1 LKAQEAQ
8 ALMQEEK
15 YADALP
21 LLKDAWQLSNQ
32 DSQIGLLLAETLIA
46 LQRSDEAESVLKT
59 VPLQ

>member
-1 LKAQEAQ
+1 LPREEELKAQQAL

-21 LLKDAWQLSNQ
+21 LLKEAWQLSNQ

-46 LQRSDEAESVLKT
+46 LHRSDEAKMY
-59 VPLQ
+59 